1 MLYYC
6 GSRCPCL
13 PPFSSPSFSIDPPP
27 HRGGGRLFALLPP
40 TTVWFLAFLL
50 DVSTWSHEWK
60 SVPKEE
66 EEEEP
71 TAATAA
77 TLGEVEEYWI
87 YIYIYIYIPSIST
100 FNEWMGVW
108 WAWRRGSR
116 GDSGWLLLRGDSG
129 IPSIVS
135 YVPASVWLDL
145 FDSGFLSR
153 LRDAREGGGPF
164 YFFYIHFFY
173 LHIHPS
179 IRLFVRPSVRYPSAS
194 GEKGSNWLIIFT
206 HASSGCSTL
215 RLPSIVFVSFHSI
228 FIRFIPFHL
237 DSGRVYVCVLRRE
250 MNGADMYMHPECFS
264 TGLSHSNLLRSGFK
278 QRFIVWSFLQFR
290 LANICFGPFNSL
302 WHHPIVE
309 FLWNTINSERRKK
322 NDLFISDWATMK
334 HQPIKSSTGD
344 NLISL
349 GMKYDWITFT
359 ESHLLN
365 RNQLMGDAVI
375 ETVTYAAMIY
385 SERIYW

>member
-1 MLYYC
+1 MDL
-6 GSRCPCL
+6 GALASLPSPL
-13 PPFSSPSFSIDPPP
+13 PPFPLTPPLIE
-27 HRGGGRLFALLPP
+27 GGGEAFCAFTPHHRLISGVFVGCVNLKPWMKKR
-40 TTVWFLAFLL
+40 TKRRRRRRTNSSNSSNIGRSRGIL
-50 DVSTWSHEWK
+50 D
-60 SVPKEE
+60 
-66 EEEEP
+66 
-71 TAATAA
+71 
-77 TLGEVEEYWI
+77 L

-153 LRDAREGGGPF
+153 LRDAREGGGGPF

-215 RLPSIVFVSFHSI
+215 RLPSIVFISFHSI

>member
-1 MLYYC
+1 MDL
-6 GSRCPCL
+6 GALASLPSPL
-13 PPFSSPSFSIDPPP
+13 PPFPLTP
-27 HRGGGRLFALLPP
+27 HLIEGGGEAFCAFTPHHRLISGVFVGCVNLKPWMKKR
-40 TTVWFLAFLL
+40 TKRRRRRRTNSSNSSNIGRSRGIL
-50 DVSTWSHEWK
+50 D
-60 SVPKEE
+60 
-66 EEEEP
+66 
-71 TAATAA
+71 
-77 TLGEVEEYWI
+77 L
-87 YIYIYIYIPSIST
+87 YIYIYIYPLFRLSM
-100 FNEWMGVW
+100 NEWECGGHGGGG
-108 WAWRRGSR
+108 AG
-116 GDSGWLLLRGDSG
+116 G
-129 IPSIVS
+129 IPDGYCYEGIPEFRQLCPMFRPVF
-135 YVPASVWLDL
+135 DL
-145 FDSGFLSR
+145 ISLIPDFLADWEMLGR
-153 LRDAREGGGPF
+153 GGGPF

-215 RLPSIVFVSFHSI
+215 RLPSIVFISFHSI

-385 SERIYW
+385 SERIC